1 MYVLSILRINSK
13 NLGVLA
19 VVLHNWPL
27 KAAGSEQMCIKSS
40 VKFMD
45 FLALI
50 LLGIPFPLLTTG
62 SWHYGSERQ
71 TFTQN

>member
-1 MYVLSILRINSK
+1 M
-13 NLGVLA
+13 
-19 VVLHNWPL
+19 VLHNWPL

-50 LLGIPFPLLTTG
+50 LPGIPFKLLRIMKVIP
-62 SWHYGSERQ
+62 SMR
-71 TFTQN
+71 